1 MNYIILGRESII
13 WMIKNIHGKKME
25 EKMEKVRLNKY
36 LASLGIGSRREI
48 DKMVEEKRIMVNGEY
63 PNPGIKVNM
72 KDKISVDGKVVG
84 GKKEKKVYYLLNK
97 PKKVISAVKDDR
109 GRRTVIDFVKTKERI
124 YPIGRLDYDTEG
136 MIILTNDGDLYNKV
150 IHPKEEVYKKYL
162 IQAAGIIKKIKL
174 GQLKAGIKLE
184 DGMTLPAKVRFLK
197 EEGSTTWLTVS
208 IREGRNRQ
216 VRRMLDAIGHRVINL
231 TRVKIGT
238 ISIGDLEVGKY
249 RVLTKEEINYLK
261 NV

>member
-1 MNYIILGRESII
+1 
-13 WMIKNIHGKKME
+13 
-25 EKMEKVRLNKY
+25 MEKIRLNKY
-36 LASLGIGSRREI
+36 LASIGIGSRREI
-48 DKMVEEKRIMVNGEY
+48 DRMVEEKKIMVNGEY
-63 PNPGIKVNM
+63 PAPGIKVNA
-72 KDKISVDGKVVG
+72 KDKISVDGKLI
-84 GKKEKKVYYLLNK
+84 GKTKEKKVYYLLNK

-150 IHPKEEVYKKYL
+150 IHPKGEVYKKYL
-162 IQAAGIIKKIKL
+162 IQAAGHIKKIDL
-174 GQLKAGIKLE
+174 GLLKAGIKLD
-184 DGMTLPAKVRFLK
+184 DGLTLPAKVRFLR

-216 VRRMLDAIGHRVINL
+216 IRRMMDAVGHRVISL

-238 ISIGDLEVGKY
+238 LTMGDLEVGKY
-249 RVLTKEEINYLK
+249 RSLTKEEIKYLK

>member
-1 MNYIILGRESII
+1 
-13 WMIKNIHGKKME
+13 
-25 EKMEKVRLNKY
+25 MEKVRLNKY
-36 LASLGIGSRREI
+36 LASIGIGSRREI
-48 DKMVEEKRIMVNGEY
+48 DKMVDQKK
-63 PNPGIKVNM
+63 IKVNGKYPIPGTKVNI
-72 KDKISVDGKVVG
+72 KDKIEVEGRLIGKNKV
-84 GKKEKKVYYLLNK
+84 KKVYYMLNK

-109 GRRTVIDFVKTKERI
+109 GRRTVVDFIKTKERV

-136 MIILTNDGDLYNKV
+136 LIILTNDGELYNKV

-162 IQAAGIIKKIKL
+162 VQTAGVIKKIKL
-174 GQLKAGIKLE
+174 GQLKSGIKLE
-184 DGMTLPAKVRFLK
+184 DGLTLPAKVRFLK

-216 VRRMLDAIGHRVINL
+216 VRRMLEAIGHRVISL

-238 ISIGDLEVGKY
+238 MTMGDLEVGKY
-249 RVLTKEEINYLK
+249 RALTKEEINYLK

>member
-1 MNYIILGRESII
+1 
-13 WMIKNIHGKKME
+13 
-25 EKMEKVRLNKY
+25 MEKVRLNKY
-36 LASLGIGSRREI
+36 LASMGIGSRREI
-48 DKMVEEKRIMVNGEY
+48 DKMVEEEKITVNGQY
-63 PNPGIKVNM
+63 PSPGIKVNI
-72 KDKISVDGKVVG
+72 KDEISIDGKVI
-84 GKKEKKVYYLLNK
+84 GKTKEKKVYYLLNK

-109 GRRTVIDFVKTKERI
+109 GRRTVIDFIKTKERI

-150 IHPKEEVYKKYL
+150 IHPKGEVYKKYL

-216 VRRMLDAIGHRVINL
+216 VRRMLDAIGHRVISL

-238 ISIGDLEVGKY
+238 ITMGDLEVGKY
-249 RVLTKEEINYLK
+249 RVLTKEEVKYLK